1 MFEKLVSW
9 FGKNF
14 MAGSGYEKRLHEEL
28 IQSRHELAKTN
39 RLLKDIKQEVTQIEE
54 DIHKAPHKK

>member
-1 MFEKLVSW
+1 
-9 FGKNF
+9 